1 MRDYRFAV
9 GQKVKI
15 RATKTSSVGCKEN
28 DGEIVTIK
36 ARCKFTWAYEL
47 EELDGLWQD
56 GCFVAVE

>member
-1 MRDYRFAV
+1 MFRFDA
-9 GQKVKI
+9 GDKVRI
-15 RATKTSSVGCKEN
+15 HATKTSSVSVKQH

-56 GCFVAVE
+56 RCFIKI